1 MPDRYGFI
9 RKTFMMD
16 TKKPVV
22 IKRYANRKL
31 YNTNDSCY
39 VTLSEIAQMV
49 KTGVDVKIVDYKS
62 KKDITSVTLAQ
73 IIFEKEKRQKNLS
86 PQTLKDIIRSGG
98 GAITDFFQKKV
109 NLGQIREEAE
119 KTVEAVEK
127 LIAKSAFTPDD
138 GAKLVRELVRN
149 SYNNMEELQ
158 HKIDE
163 RIKNVVGPV
172 ANSGLVK
179 KEFDALTAQVELLEE
194 KVSSLERL
202 INGNPEKED
211 GDISK

>member
-1 MPDRYGFI
+1 
-9 RKTFMMD
+9 MD
-16 TKKPVV
+16 DNKPVI

-49 KTGVDVKIVDYKS
+49 KIGVDVKIVDYKS

-98 GAITDFFQKKV
+98 GAITDFFQKRV
-109 NLGQIREEAE
+109 NLGQIKEEAE

-127 LIAKSAFTPDD
+127 LIVKSVFTKED
-138 GAKLVRELVRN
+138 GAKLIRALVKN

-163 RIKNVVGPV
+163 RIKTLVGPV
-172 ANSGLVK
+172 TNTRMMK
-179 KEFDALTAQVELLEE
+179 KEFDAMVAQVELLEE
-194 KVSSLERL
+194 KIANLDHAV
-202 INGNPEKED
+202 NGEPEQESN
-211 GDISK
+211 DI